1 VSAAS
6 GTDTEFGSGPV
17 PCANHPNVQTY
28 LRCSNCGK
36 PICPDCG
43 VQSAVGLKCKDCARV
58 PRSARVA
65 LTPQRTARAVG
76 AAFGVGTLFGLV
88 LGGGGAYGLGFFTFI
103 LAYVVGLVVGRATV
117 RASGHTRSEPVAWIA
132 VGGAAWAYIMP
143 AVIVAIQTGGAARI
157 GVQVLGLAIAGFV
170 AYREAL

>member
-17 PCANHPNVQTY
+17 PCTNHPNVQTY

-43 VQSAVGLKCKDCARV
+43 VQSAVGIKCKDCARV
-58 PRSARVA
+58 PRSARMA

-103 LAYVVGLVVGRATV
+103 LAYVVGLLVGRATV

-170 AYREAL
+170 AYREVL